1 MKISAFKSGLFWI
14 LLPLLF
20 IFSWG
25 HAFPEQDSV
34 VKTYKNATAPFDDE
48 KRVDSVLL
56 IPNVARAAEIA
67 HGNITLDHGGQD
79 KPLSCYTCHKKDDR
93 NFLVTEEGSKIDMD
107 HSYQMCGHCHF
118 RQKKDW
124 MGGAHGKRVSY
135 WAGTRVVKTC
145 TSCHDPHSPHF
156 EKRWPKTYSPPLVK

>member
-1 MKISAFKSGLFWI
+1 MKISAFKNGLFWI

-56 IPNVARAAEIA
+56 IPNSTVQVK
-67 HGNITLDHGGQD
+67 TKYQGG
-79 KPLSCYTCHKKDDR
+79 LFRTETRKD
-93 NFLVTEEGSKIDMD
+93 KIDRK
-107 HSYQMCGHCHF
+107 S
-118 RQKKDW
+118 
-124 MGGAHGKRVSY
+124 
-135 WAGTRVVKTC
+135 VV
-145 TSCHDPHSPHF
+145 
-156 EKRWPKTYSPPLVK
+156 